1 MKMSKQNN
9 GYDAEAFRKLR
20 RTRDPKLRDKI
31 ILDYEYFARAS
42 VIKYARQH
50 DIYDPDIIEDLQEEG
65 VIGLIRA
72 IDKFDPNKG
81 VVITTYAHPY
91 VIGAAVHWLRDKK
104 KIIHIPANIQ
114 DAAQRLKKI
123 EGCKLPDGRK
133 LSSKS
138 MEHEEYVNAA
148 ADYTSLT
155 LLQVEEALRFI
166 DGEYDVSQLEH
177 TPYTDDNGDD
187 RSEDFNE
194 TLSFKDSEFD
204 NVAARDLIADIS
216 GDDEQVEYIL
226 TKYIL
231 DDETFDEI
239 GSELKLTGSR
249 ISQIFRR
256 SISAW
261 KNRQR
266 TKYGEVRY

>member
-1 MKMSKQNN
+1 
-9 GYDAEAFRKLR
+9 
-20 RTRDPKLRDKI
+20 
-31 ILDYEYFARAS
+31 
-42 VIKYARQH
+42 
-50 DIYDPDIIEDLQEEG
+50 
-65 VIGLIRA
+65 
-72 IDKFDPNKG
+72 
-81 VVITTYAHPY
+81 
-91 VIGAAVHWLRDKK
+91 
-104 KIIHIPANIQ
+104 
-114 DAAQRLKKI
+114 
-123 EGCKLPDGRK
+123 
-133 LSSKS
+133 